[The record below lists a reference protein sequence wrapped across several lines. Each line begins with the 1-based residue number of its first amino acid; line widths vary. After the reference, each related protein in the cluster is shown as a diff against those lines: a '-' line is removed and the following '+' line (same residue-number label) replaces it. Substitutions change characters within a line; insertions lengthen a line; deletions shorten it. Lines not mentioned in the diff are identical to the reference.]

1 MLHELADLGV
11 EHIVVGG
18 AAAILQGAP
27 ILTGDLDLVHRRTPE
42 NVGRLVPWLLSH
54 DAYNRA
60 DLANRR
66 LRPKEEW
73 LLGRGH
79 ILLQTDLG
87 KLDLL
92 CELAE
97 GEGYEEILLDTVVIT
112 AGTFDVRVL
121 GLERLI
127 AVKARAGRIKD
138 KAVLPVLIATLEHR
152 RGKEKP

>member
-1 MLHELADLGV
+1 M
-11 EHIVVGG
+11 
-18 AAAILQGAP
+18 
-27 ILTGDLDLVHRRTPE
+27 
-42 NVGRLVPWLLSH
+42 
-54 DAYNRA
+54 
-60 DLANRR
+60 
-66 LRPKEEW
+66 
-73 LLGRGH
+73 
-79 ILLQTDLG
+79 QTDLG